1 MKKFAVLLCM
11 GSLMLGMTACGN
23 QADKEIQGGTQTES
37 SATESSVPESS
48 ATESSVQEN
57 SSGEGTGSGASG
69 NDTDVMGSWS
79 EEMQA
84 VKDAVVEQ
92 LGDDYWPDSAMNGD
106 MLESFFGVTA
116 DMYDDFM
123 AEMPMISANVDTL
136 VVVKAKDGKADAVET
151 ALKEYQQQMVE
162 DTMQYPMNLPKI
174 QASKVE
180 KIGNYVCYVQLGAD
194 ASEESEEDAIKQCQE
209 ANDKAIEAIKSVVE

>member
-23 QADKEIQGGTQTES
+23 QADKESQSGTQTES

-48 ATESSVQEN
+48 SGESTGSSV
-57 SSGEGTGSGASG
+57 AG
-69 NDTDVMGSWS
+69 NDTDVMSGWS

-123 AEMPMISANVDTL
+123 AEMPMISVNVDTL
-136 VVVKAKDGKADAVET
+136 VVVKAKDGQADAVET

-162 DTMQYPMNLPKI
+162 NTMQYPMNLPKI

-194 ASEESEEDAIKQCQE
+194 ASEESDEAAIKQCQE

>member
-1 MKKFAVLLCM
+1 
-11 GSLMLGMTACGN
+11 
-23 QADKEIQGGTQTES
+23 
-37 SATESSVPESS
+37 
-48 ATESSVQEN
+48 
-57 SSGEGTGSGASG
+57 
-69 NDTDVMGSWS
+69 MGSWS

-123 AEMPMISANVDTL
+123 SEMPMISANVDTL

-194 ASEESEEDAIKQCQE
+194 TSEENEEDAIRQCQE
-209 ANDKAIEAIKSVVE
+209 ANDTAIEAIKSVVE